1 MAADEVQDGSL
12 QLVRAIEALHHALDS
27 FGDESTAC
35 HHVPLRIP
43 IEMERLTA
51 RIMRG
56 QAIPL
61 STEVAMSPMARS
73 RMLRQ
78 RMCGAPRGT
87 RTTQPPD

>member
-12 QLVRAIEALHHALDS
+12 RLVRAIEALHQALDS
-27 FGDESTAC
+27 FDDESTAC
-35 HHVPLRIP
+35 QHVPLRIP

-61 STEVAMSPMARS
+61 
-73 RMLRQ
+73 
-78 RMCGAPRGT
+78 
-87 RTTQPPD
+87 PD

>member
-1 MAADEVQDGSL
+1 MDGLRMSISICASTGYDSEARSDHRNEEHSMAADEVQDGSL

-27 FGDESTAC
+27 FGDESRAC

-61 STEVAMSPMARS
+61 T
-73 RMLRQ
+73 
-78 RMCGAPRGT
+78 
-87 RTTQPPD
+87 D